1 MTVAPLNTFGTRAV
15 WEWVSMIG
23 AQSFT
28 GEVRLATDPII
39 SLYALRGETYWAEQA
54 SDPAI
59 ADRLISVGALQAA
72 QLERGAVRLGDT
84 VNLSRLFERDQTVD
98 RHVAEV
104 AVELMRDDLLER
116 VAMQPTEVVAVA
128 PLRVHPSGIQR
139 WFAGAGATA
148 AGFTPSADSEP
159 TTAQPAAVQPATAAP
174 VATPPVAA
182 APVAT
187 APVATAPVAAPPVA
201 AAPPAPVDQPAAPA
215 GQPAAQPAAA
225 VAQPAVP
232 NVQFDFDRAFA
243 PLADLATPRLAPV
256 KLPQRS
262 ETPAV
267 AVDPTP
273 SQQVPI
279 FTAAP
284 IPLTPTVAPTSLTEL
299 WTMADTV
306 IPGGADAVGT
316 DKDPNNG

>member
-139 WFAGAGATA
+139 WFAAAGATA

-159 TTAQPAAVQPATAAP
+159 TTVQPAAVQAAAEQPAAEQPAA
-174 VATPPVAA
+174 VQASAA

-187 APVATAPVAAPPVA
+187 APVATPPVA
-201 AAPPAPVDQPAAPA
+201 AAPPAPVDQPTAPVDQPAAPA
-215 GQPAAQPAAA
+215 
-225 VAQPAVP
+225 AQPAVP

-273 SQQVPI
+273 SQQTPI

-306 IPGGADAVGT
+306 IPGGADPVGN